1 MAVGAAATQ
10 DPLKPVTHV
19 YSSFPTGHDTSG
31 LLTHATDLHR
41 QMNAQ
46 LFWKKS
52 LRFHDA
58 ITGSGGDMLND
69 STDLI
74 IGLSLIAC
82 AGQF

>member
-1 MAVGAAATQ
+1 M
-10 DPLKPVTHV
+10 K
-19 YSSFPTGHDTSG
+19 
-31 LLTHATDLHR
+31 
-41 QMNAQ
+41 AQ

-82 AGQF
+82 AGALMTLSQSGKQSSQSADKCLYVNSSLHVPP